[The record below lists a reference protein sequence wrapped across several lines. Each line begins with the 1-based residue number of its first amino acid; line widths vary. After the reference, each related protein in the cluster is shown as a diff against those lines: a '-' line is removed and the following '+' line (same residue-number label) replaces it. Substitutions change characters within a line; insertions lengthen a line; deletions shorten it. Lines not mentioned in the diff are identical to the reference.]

1 MTSVRPPAMWDQ
13 LVRLYRDGVAHAFV
27 LHGNVADYVP
37 HGDGY
42 VHVEAFVTARL
53 ARTFD
58 LIVRLDPATGLTF
71 PIPSHQELAMRIA
84 QANGGLTGIM
94 GALLSAKPGQRPPLT
109 REVVY
114 AAMHVIDLLLTAPA
128 SASATDDA
136 GERPVRVA
144 VLFPKADLLLPD
156 GDLRSSDA
164 PIIAR
169 LIDWARTTGMGDR
182 HLFLML
188 AESYLAL
195 HSELRRASA
204 RWEAIQLPLPTAAER
219 AAFLAF
225 LERHE
230 PGIPYRAGLD
240 RAAVAARTGALT
252 LMQVEDIVL
261 RAIGE
266 GGLTPAVLDERKRA
280 VISREFADVL
290 AEHPP
295 RFTLEDV
302 GGYAY
307 LKAFLRERVVPALRQ
322 GRLPMGG
329 LLLSGPPGTGKTQ
342 LAEALAGEAGLPFVT
357 FALAKILGEFV
368 GNSERNLERAL
379 QAVLSLAPCVL
390 FLDELDQLTGRGEHA
405 GSGVDNRIFAR
416 LLTFLED
423 PARRSAGVLV
433 VAATNRPDLLDPAL
447 RSRFDR
453 TAPVLPPTED
463 DRQAMVVT
471 LAQRYGLALSA
482 MAASTIATR
491 TEGWVGRNLRDLMA
505 VVAEFVSDGMDSDAA
520 VEMALAVYRPAIR
533 DTAEF
538 TRLALADISDLRLA
552 PPQYH
557 AMLRATTDDRRT
569 HDDLLT
575 DSHVRR
581 ASRRGGVL

>member
-1 MTSVRPPAMWDQ
+1 MS
-13 LVRLYRDGVAHAFV
+13 
-27 LHGNVADYVP
+27 
-37 HGDGY
+37 
-42 VHVEAFVTARL
+42 
-53 ARTFD
+53 
-58 LIVRLDPATGLTF
+58 
-71 PIPSHQELAMRIA
+71 
-84 QANGGLTGIM
+84 
-94 GALLSAKPGQRPPLT
+94 
-109 REVVY
+109 
-114 AAMHVIDLLLTAPA
+114 VIDLLLTAPA
-128 SASATDDA
+128 TVPTADGD

-144 VLFPKADLLLPD
+144 VIFTKADLLIPD

-169 LIDWARTTGMGDR
+169 LIDWAQTAGMGDR

-204 RWEAIQLPLPTAAER
+204 RWEAIHLPLPSASDR

-225 LERHE
+225 LEQHE
-230 PGIPYRAGLD
+230 PGIPYGAGLD
-240 RAAVAARTGALT
+240 RAATAARTGALT

-295 RFTLEDV
+295 RFTLDDV
-302 GGYAY
+302 GGYVY
-307 LKAFLRERVVPALRQ
+307 LKTFLRERVVPALRQ

-379 QAVLSLAPCVL
+379 HAVLSLAPCVL

-423 PARRSAGVLV
+423 PARRTAGVLV

-453 TAPVLPPTED
+453 TAPVLPPTEE
-463 DRQAMVVT
+463 DRRAMVVT
-471 LAQRYGLALSA
+471 LAQRYGITLSEHA
-482 MAASTIATR
+482 VATVATH

-505 VVAEFVSDGMDSDAA
+505 VVAEFVGDGMESDAA

-538 TRLALADISDLRLA
+538 TRLALADISDLRLV

-557 AMLRATTDDRRT
+557 AMLRALVADRRDPGD
-569 HDDLLT
+569 HLT
-575 DSHVRR
+575 DMHIRR
-581 ASRRGGVL
+581 TARRGGVV